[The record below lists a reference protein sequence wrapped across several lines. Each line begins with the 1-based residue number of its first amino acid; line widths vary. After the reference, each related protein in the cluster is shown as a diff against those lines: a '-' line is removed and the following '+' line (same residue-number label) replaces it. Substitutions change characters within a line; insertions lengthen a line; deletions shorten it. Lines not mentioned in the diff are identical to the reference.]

1 MHEVMNCIKTM
12 SDQELHNKMI
22 VTSQKERE
30 LNVQM
35 ITLIEEAA
43 KRKFFLDL
51 GYPSLFEYLTKG
63 LLYSAASAMRRISAA
78 RVSMEVPA
86 VKQRL
91 AEGSLSLSAVAQTE
105 QFFRNEQKLNKG
117 LSSEEKEEVLKKME
131 NKSTREVE
139 KALLTLSSA
148 PEELS
153 PDRAKPLTSEL
164 TQITFKASTEFMSQ
178 LEEVQGLLA
187 HKMPAATL
195 SETMAEV
202 MKLAREMLRKS
213 KFKVSDSKEKTA
225 VKELSTTAEHDK
237 SRTSQGSVANVAE
250 GSSAADD
257 AGIVNGSDAAADFG
271 NVSVS
276 GAGNSRYIPASVR
289 RAVFQRDQGRCAAV
303 NPRTGKVCGSRWK
316 LEIDHYPIPRGM
328 EGPST
333 VENTRL
339 TCRGCNHLHSV
350 VQYGREKS
358 TQFQSQSMPQR
369 K

>member
-1 MHEVMNCIKTM
+1 MHEIMNCIKTM

-78 RVSMEVPA
+78 RVSMEVPV

-91 AEGSLSLSAVAQTE
+91 AEGSLSLSAIAQTE

-117 LSSEEKEEVLKKME
+117 LSSEEKEEVLKIME

-202 MKLAREMLRKS
+202 MKVALAVLRKN
-213 KFKVSDSKEKTA
+213 KFKVSDDKEKAA
-225 VKELSTTAEHDK
+225 VKEASATAEHDK
-237 SRTSQGSVANVAE
+237 SHTSQGSVANGAE
-250 GSSAADD
+250 VSDEAKAFGTVGGSSAAEAFGFVNGSEAADAFGNVGGSSAADD
-257 AGIVNGSDAAADFG
+257 SETAI
-271 NVSVS
+271 VS

-289 RAVFQRDQGRCAAV
+289 RAVFSA
-303 NPRTGKVCGSRWK
+303 
-316 LEIDHYPIPRGM
+316 
-328 EGPST
+328 
-333 VENTRL
+333 
-339 TCRGCNHLHSV
+339 
-350 VQYGREKS
+350 
-358 TQFQSQSMPQR
+358 
-369 K
+369 